1 MRIKKSLKTLFAKVN
16 RLVSEDMTDFDPGA
30 DYDTRVKLP
39 EWQLARLKKR
49 KNSKI
54 AR

>member
-1 MRIKKSLKTLFAKVN
+1 MRIKKSLKTLFVKVN

-49 KNSKI
+49 KNPKT